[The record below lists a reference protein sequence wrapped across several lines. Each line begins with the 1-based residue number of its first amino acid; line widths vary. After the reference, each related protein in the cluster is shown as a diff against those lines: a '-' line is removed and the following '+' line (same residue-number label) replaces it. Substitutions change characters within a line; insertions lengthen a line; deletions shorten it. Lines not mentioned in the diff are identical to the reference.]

1 MRVWQFFWDL
11 VLLGIIVLVA
21 VRVTVVMERE
31 RGLSPAVRW
40 AILIGLILAGALFL
54 SLSRWAGPLAS

>member
-11 VLLGIIVLVA
+11 VLLGIIVLIA
-21 VRVTVVMERE
+21 TRVTAVMDRD
-31 RGLSPAVRW
+31 RRFSPAARW

-54 SLSRWAGPLAS
+54 SVSRWAGPLAD

>member
-11 VLLGIIVLVA
+11 VLLGIIVLIA
-21 VRVTVVMERE
+21 TRVTAVMDRDG
-31 RGLSPAVRW
+31 RFSPAVRW

-54 SLSRWAGPLAS
+54 SVSRWAGLLAD

>member
-11 VLLGIIVLVA
+11 VLLGIIVLIA
-21 VRVTVVMERE
+21 ARVTVVMDRD
-31 RGLSPAVRW
+31 RRFSPAVRW

-54 SLSRWAGPLAS
+54 SLARWAGPLAN